1 MSKSFR
7 LGVVALSLVLV
18 NVYVESPSA
27 YGQTFKSNS
36 SSQKNRDNDDNDDD
50 DDENQNNDN
59 NNNNNQRA
67 NGSNNSSR
75 SQRSNQERF
84 EQFQEMIQRQRNRQN
99 DENDN
104 QGGQGQNNTGQK
116 GRRQG
121 QFGPQFPFQQGQ
133 NEFRRD
139 HDDDDQRTTLR
150 LGNWQGNRWQGPR
163 KIDNWVQAYGSVS
176 GKPFSSQWYQDH
188 PKAWKFDKGEANI
201 WVTASVP
208 GLYKWLGWGNA
219 PPQYSVGYSNQ
230 VHDFSHF
237 GQWYPL
243 GVYSLMAGPGDMGT
257 RIVQLAVDR
266 HGHLAGN
273 YYDLIS
279 DSNYSVSG
287 DIRQSS
293 QRAYFALNK
302 NKYLR
307 FRANIYELLQP
318 YGSITVQLPGGDQRW
333 QFVRLEN

>member
-7 LGVVALSLVLV
+7 LSVVVLSLLTFVA
-18 NVYVESPSA
+18 YVESQSA
-27 YGQTFKSNS
+27 YGQRSKGNS
-36 SSQKNRDNDDNDDD
+36 SGQNNRDNDDDDD
-50 DDENQNNDN
+50 DDENQNNRDN
-59 NNNNNQRA
+59 NQDNSTQN
-67 NGSNNSSR
+67 SNR
-75 SQRSNQERF
+75 SQKSNQERF
-84 EQFQEMIQRQRNRQN
+84 QQFQQMIQRQRDRQR
-99 DENDN
+99 N
-104 QGGQGQNNTGQK
+104 QDDDQDDLGQGQNNSGQN
-116 GRRQG
+116 RRGQG

-133 NEFRRD
+133 SEFRRD
-139 HDDDDQRTTLR
+139 HDDEQRTTLR
-150 LGNWQGNRWQGPR
+150 LGNWQGNRWQGSN
-163 KIDNWVQAYGSVS
+163 KIDNWLQAYGSVS
-176 GKPFSSQWYQDH
+176 GKPFSSQWYEDH
-188 PKAWKFDKGEANI
+188 PKAWKFDKGDSNI
-201 WVTASVP
+201 WITASVP
-208 GLYKWLGWGNA
+208 GLYKWLGWGNV
-219 PPQYSVGYSNQ
+219 PPQYRVGYSNQ

-266 HGHLAGN
+266 HGHIAGN
-273 YYDLIS
+273 YYDMIS
-279 DSNYSVSG
+279 DSNYSLSG